1 MIALD
6 TDVLAVYFIFKWDKR
21 YKTAAKLIESDLVK
35 ATTIVNVLELT
46 GLMAIAQGAT
56 KARQLFTLLH
66 RRRDFEILYWKE
78 WPSLSNYIMKSL
90 NYIYRKMSFGDAQV
104 AWILEEQGV
113 NTLVTWNKK
122 HFMNKGSFEV
132 LTPEEYLLGTI
143 FS

>member
-1 MIALD
+1 
-6 TDVLAVYFIFKWDKR
+6 
-21 YKTAAKLIESDLVK
+21 
-35 ATTIVNVLELT
+35 
-46 GLMAIAQGAT
+46 
-56 KARQLFTLLH
+56 
-66 RRRDFEILYWKE
+66 
-78 WPSLSNYIMKSL
+78 MKSL
-90 NYIYRKMSFGDAQV
+90 NYIYRKISFGDAQV